1 MKKRKRKTNLK
12 LKNIVLL
19 VLTIIAI
26 NSIFLNN
33 NSYSKV
39 EVKYKT
45 EYTSFGDT
53 LWSIAERESKNNK
66 YYQEKDIREIV
77 YNLKQLN
84 NLQSSDLVVGQKIII
99 PKI

>member
-26 NSIFLNN
+26 NSIFFNN

-77 YNLKQLN
+77 YNLKQVN
-84 NLQSSDLVVGQKIII
+84 NLQTSSLSVGQEIKI